1 MEADEYT
8 RLAEQE
14 DRLWWFQV
22 LRRNLFATFD
32 RVGLETTLR
41 CLDLGSGTG
50 GLVALLRDRYPKW
63 DIHGMDRSSA
73 ALRYASQKFGP
84 LFCGG
89 DAAMLPFR
97 DRSFDLVISID
108 VLCVREVNDKRMLAE
123 CLRVLAPGG
132 LLVLNNPAYNWM
144 FSYHDRFVHTARR
157 YTRRRIVR
165 DLRSAG
171 LEPVLTS
178 YWNTILFPL
187 MVLKRKVV
195 TFRAEKSD
203 VHETLGLMNRA
214 FSFVA
219 RPEAICLRRG
229 LSLPFGGSVLA
240 VARKPLQA
248 GMSAGQLS

>member
-1 MEADEYT
+1 METDEYM

-22 LRRNLFATFD
+22 LRRNLFAIFD
-32 RVGLETTLR
+32 RVGLESTLR

-50 GLVALLRDRYPKW
+50 GLVALLRDRYPNW
-63 DIHGMDRSSA
+63 DIFGMDRSSA

-89 DAAMLPFR
+89 DAAMLSFR

-108 VLCVREVNDKRMLAE
+108 VLSDRDVNDKRMLAE
-123 CLRVLAPGG
+123 CFRVLTPGG
-132 LLVLNNPAYNWM
+132 LLVLNNPAYDWM

-165 DLRSAG
+165 DLQAAG

-187 MVLKRKVV
+187 MVLKRKVF
-195 TFRAEKSD
+195 TFGADKSD
-203 VHETLGLMNRA
+203 VQETPSLMNRA

-240 VARKPLQA
+240 VARKPVPA
-248 GMSAGQLS
+248 GMSAEQCS

>member
-1 MEADEYT
+1 METDEYT

-22 LRRNLFATFD
+22 LRRNLFAIFD

-50 GLVALLRDRYPKW
+50 GLLALLRDRYPKW

-89 DAAMLPFR
+89 DAAMLAFR
-97 DRSFDLVISID
+97 DGSFDLVISID

-123 CLRVLAPGG
+123 CFRVLAPGG
-132 LLVLNNPAYNWM
+132 LLVLNNPAYDWM

-157 YTRRRIVR
+157 YTRRRIVG
-165 DLRSAG
+165 DLRAAG

-187 MVLKRKVV
+187 MVLKRKVF
-195 TFRAEKSD
+195 TFGADKSD
-203 VHETLGLMNRA
+203 VHETPGVMNRA

-219 RPEAICLRRG
+219 RPEAICLRWG

-240 VARKPLQA
+240 VARKPCSGWHVGRA
-248 GMSAGQLS
+248 V